1 MAESPSLNSTTSK
14 EARAD
19 LTKPSSPGN
28 LPPYEDSP
36 ATAAAAGGQER
47 ASLRDRSSGEGP
59 IAEAQQQ
66 DEAAHRQKP
75 PSIQSSE
82 SHQEQ
87 KLDQGGLGQCG
98 SHDFAYG
105 GSMLEQGGLDSGS
118 DSGDMSA
125 KGAKRS
131 RLDPVFCIAGSDGQ
145 TISTLFIVPPSV
157 YHDCII
163 TVSTSWLNKC

>member
-28 LPPYEDSP
+28 LPPCEVSARASP
-36 ATAAAAGGQER
+36 ATAAAAGGQQPVT
-47 ASLRDRSSGEGP
+47 LRHRSSGEGP
-59 IAEAQQQ
+59 VAEAQQQ

-82 SHQEQ
+82 SHQEH

-105 GSMLEQGGLDSGS
+105 GSTLEQRDLDSGS

-131 RLDPVFCIAGSDGQ
+131 R
-145 TISTLFIVPPSV
+145 
-157 YHDCII
+157 
-163 TVSTSWLNKC
+163 